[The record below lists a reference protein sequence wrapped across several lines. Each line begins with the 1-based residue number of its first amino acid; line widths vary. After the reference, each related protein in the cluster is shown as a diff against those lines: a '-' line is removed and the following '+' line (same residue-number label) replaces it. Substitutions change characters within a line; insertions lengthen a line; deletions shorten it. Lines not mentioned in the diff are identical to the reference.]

1 MCLPDCMTVR
11 MDIFR
16 WRRRKDLGSNMDAR
30 FGDPSISAPT
40 QGSWNEM
47 PYLRPGIAEFAPLP
61 NKVTRFKT
69 LLRSDAVKSS
79 EHSGSTDGT
88 NFPRHPMVDMQARKR
103 SISIDRMKEQN
114 DRQRSVSRT
123 RQSPSPKVRHR
134 ASCESLSCS
143 EEDEEKE
150 QDHHE
155 FANGERD
162 AEQGNVRNRRR
173 SKEDYW
179 RAQPRNNRGES
190 QQSSMQVKSPPLS
203 ATAVMR
209 RYSSQSESTRT
220 YSSTPST
227 ATFSSRHTSVTTPGL
242 HGFSASFI
250 PPLLKEEAYGTKIDK
265 DVPPVPPI
273 PTGRNGSVTSSSS
286 PPSASRSVFREQHR
300 AGHSNNKRRNGGP
313 VGPQE
318 LVPSNDE
325 LWGY

>member
-1 MCLPDCMTVR
+1 

-16 WRRRKDLGSNMDAR
+16 WRRRKDIGSHMDTR

-47 PYLRPGIAEFAPLP
+47 PYLQPGIAEFAPLP

-69 LLRSDAVKSS
+69 LLRSDVVKSPELS
-79 EHSGSTDGT
+79 SNTDDA

-103 SISIDRMKEQN
+103 SISVDRIKERH

-123 RQSPSPKVRHR
+123 RQSPSPRAQYR

-143 EEDEEKE
+143 EEDGEELPNHAE
-150 QDHHE
+150 FDHR
-155 FANGERD
+155 ERD
-162 AEQGNVRNRRR
+162 IERRNVPSR
-173 SKEDYW
+173 SNSQEDYW
-179 RAQPRNNRGES
+179 RAQSRNNRRDS
-190 QQSSMQVKSPPLS
+190 QQSSMQLKSPPLS

-242 HGFSASFI
+242 FGFSASSI
-250 PPLLKEEAYGTKIDK
+250 PPLLKEEEYATMFDK
-265 DVPPVPPI
+265 DAPPVPPI
-273 PTGRNGSVTSSSS
+273 PRDRNGSVTSSSS

>member
-1 MCLPDCMTVR
+1 MTVK

-61 NKVTRFKT
+61 NKVTRFKS
-69 LLRSDAVKSS
+69 LLRSDVVKSS
-79 EHSGSTDGT
+79 EFSGSTDGT
-88 NFPRHPMVDMQARKR
+88 NFPRHPMVDTQARKR
-103 SISIDRMKEQN
+103 SISIDRMKERS
-114 DRQRSVSRT
+114 DRQRNVSRT

-134 ASCESLSCS
+134 ASYESLSCS
-143 EEDEEKE
+143 EEDEEE
-150 QDHHE
+150 QQDHRDT
-155 FANGERD
+155 NGERNI
-162 AEQGNVRNRRR
+162 ERRNVPSR
-173 SKEDYW
+173 SRSQEDYW
-179 RAQPRNNRGES
+179 RAQPRNNRRDS
-190 QQSSMQVKSPPLS
+190 QQSSTQLKSPPLS

-242 HGFSASFI
+242 HGFSASSI
-250 PPLLKEEAYGTKIDK
+250 PPLLKEEYGPMFDK
-265 DVPPVPPI
+265 DAPPVPPVPPI
-273 PTGRNGSVTSSSS
+273 PTDRNGSVTSSSS

>member
-1 MCLPDCMTVR
+1 MCLPDCMTVK

-47 PYLRPGIAEFAPLP
+47 PYLRPGKAGFATLP
-61 NKVTRFKT
+61 NKATRFKT
-69 LLRSDAVKSS
+69 LLRSDVVKSS
-79 EHSGSTDGT
+79 EMSGSTDAT
-88 NFPRHPMVDMQARKR
+88 NFPRHPMVDMQTRKR
-103 SISIDRMKEQN
+103 SISIDRTKERS
-114 DRQRSVSRT
+114 DRQRNGSRT
-123 RQSPSPKVRHR
+123 RQYPSPEVRHR

-143 EEDEEKE
+143 EEDQEE
-150 QDHHE
+150 QQGHHNT
-155 FANGERD
+155 NGVGETERR
-162 AEQGNVRNRRR
+162 NVPSR
-173 SKEDYW
+173 SRSQENYW
-179 RAQPRNNRGES
+179 RAQSGNNRRDS
-190 QQSSMQVKSPPLS
+190 QQSSVQIKSPPLS

-242 HGFSASFI
+242 HGFSTSSI
-250 PPLLKEEAYGTKIDK
+250 PPLLKEEEYGTRFDK
-265 DVPPVPPI
+265 DAPPIPPI
-273 PTGRNGSVTSSSS
+273 PTDLSGSVTYSSS
-286 PPSASRSVFREQHR
+286 PPSAARSAFREQHR
-300 AGHSNNKRRNGGP
+300 AGHSNNKRRNEGP

-318 LVPSNDE
+318 LVPSQDE

>member
-1 MCLPDCMTVR
+1 MTVK

-16 WRRRKDLGSNMDAR
+16 WRRRKALGSNMDAR

-47 PYLRPGIAEFAPLP
+47 PCLRPGRAEFATLP

-69 LLRSDAVKSS
+69 LLRSDVVKSS
-79 EHSGSTDGT
+79 ELSGSADVT

-103 SISIDRMKEQN
+103 SISTDRMKERS
-114 DRQRSVSRT
+114 DRQRNVSRT
-123 RQSPSPKVRHR
+123 RQSPNSEVRHR
-134 ASCESLSCS
+134 VSCESLSCS
-143 EEDEEKE
+143 EEDEEE
-150 QDHHE
+150 RQDHHNP
-155 FANGERD
+155 NGNKNT
-162 AEQGNVRNRRR
+162 EQRNVPSR
-173 SKEDYW
+173 SRSQEDHW
-179 RAQPRNNRGES
+179 RAQSGNNRRDS
-190 QQSSMQVKSPPLS
+190 QQTSMHLKSPPLS

-242 HGFSASFI
+242 HGFSASSI
-250 PPLLKEEAYGTKIDK
+250 PPLLKEEEYGTRFDK
-265 DVPPVPPI
+265 DAPPIPPI
-273 PTGRNGSVTSSSS
+273 PTDLNGSVTSSSS
-286 PPSASRSVFREQHR
+286 PPSASRSAFREQHR

-318 LVPSNDE
+318 LVPSQDE

>member
-1 MCLPDCMTVR
+1 MCLPDCMTVK

-61 NKVTRFKT
+61 NKVTRFKS
-69 LLRSDAVKSS
+69 LLRSDVKSS
-79 EHSGSTDGT
+79 ELSGSKDGT

-103 SISIDRMKEQN
+103 SISIDRMKERN

-123 RQSPSPKVRHR
+123 RQSPSPKTRHR

-143 EEDEEKE
+143 EENEGEQ
-150 QDHHE
+150 QDHPHV
-155 FANGERD
+155 ANGER
-162 AEQGNVRNRRR
+162 ETERRNVPSR
-173 SKEDYW
+173 SRSQEDYW
-179 RAQPRNNRGES
+179 RAQPRNNRRDS
-190 QQSSMQVKSPPLS
+190 PQSSMQVKSPPLS

-209 RYSSQSESTRT
+209 RYSSQSVSTRT

-242 HGFSASFI
+242 HGFSASSV
-250 PPLLKEEAYGTKIDK
+250 PPLLKEEEYATMYDK
-265 DVPPVPPI
+265 DAPPVPPI
-273 PTGRNGSVTSSSS
+273 PTDRNGSVTSSSS

-300 AGHSNNKRRNGGP
+300 AGHSDNKRRNGGP

>member
-1 MCLPDCMTVR
+1 MTVR

-16 WRRRKDLGSNMDAR
+16 WRRRKNLGSNMDAR

-47 PYLRPGIAEFAPLP
+47 PYLRTANFAPLP

-69 LLRSDAVKSS
+69 LLQSDAVKSS
-79 EHSGSTDGT
+79 ELSGSTDGT
-88 NFPRHPMVDMQARKR
+88 NFPRHPRVDMQPRKPP
-103 SISIDRMKEQN
+103 ISV

-123 RQSPSPKVRHR
+123 RQSPSPKARHR
-134 ASCESLSCS
+134 VSCESLSCS
-143 EEDEEKE
+143 EEDEEE
-150 QDHHE
+150 QQDRPE
-155 FANGERD
+155 FANGGR
-162 AEQGNVRNRRR
+162 NTVRRNGPNRSR
-173 SKEDYW
+173 SQEDNW
-179 RAQPRNNRGES
+179 RAQPKNNRRDS
-190 QQSSMQVKSPPLS
+190 QQSSTQLKSPPLS

-220 YSSTPST
+220 YTSTPST
-227 ATFSSRHTSVTTPGL
+227 ATFSSRHTSITTPGL
-242 HGFSASFI
+242 HGFSSSSI
-250 PPLLKEEAYGTKIDK
+250 PPLLKEEEYATMIDK
-265 DVPPVPPI
+265 DAPPVPPI
-273 PTGRNGSVTSSSS
+273 PRDRNGSVTSSSS

-300 AGHSNNKRRNGGP
+300 AGNSNNKRRNGGP